1 MLNIFSPRARS
12 RFLDL
17 ELKRS
22 RFLNVSVISSFLFF
36 LFFHPPFHPLSTTAS
51 NDYHVVRIFAR
62 ETVLLKTVQLT
73 YFLPSFRM
81 TDWNQTFLPEILA
94 EKIVATLTFT
104 GDEDRWH
111 AKDFRVEILP
121 PIVFHLSRGNK
132 EVLEEEHLF
141 PSTFET
147 MISTRSVEIR
157 MKGHLDSQY
166 RRLDPEQA
174 PNFITC
180 SQQLPRKFSHKY
192 KKVTKVRINGMNSY
206 FRNSVWWSRITS
218 LRLNGTWTEYIS

>member
-1 MLNIFSPRARS
+1 MLNIFSPRA

-94 EKIVATLTFT
+94 KKIVATFT
-104 GDEDRWH
+104 GDENRWH
-111 AKDFRVEILP
+111 DENFRVEILP

-147 MISTRSVEIR
+147 MINTRSVEIR
-157 MKGHLDSQY
+157 VKGHLDSQY
-166 RRLDPEQA
+166 RRLDL
-174 PNFITC
+174 N
-180 SQQLPRKFSHKY
+180 RH
-192 KKVTKVRINGMNSY
+192 R
-206 FRNSVWWSRITS
+206 TS
-218 LRLNGTWTEYIS
+218 

>member
-94 EKIVATLTFT
+94 EKIVATVTFT

-141 PSTFET
+141 SFDFRDNDKHTIGWDKGERTFGFSVSTPWPWTGTEL
-147 MISTRSVEIR
+147 
-157 MKGHLDSQY
+157 HNL
-166 RRLDPEQA
+166 
-174 PNFITC
+174 
-180 SQQLPRKFSHKY
+180 LPTTSPKVFS
-192 KKVTKVRINGMNSY
+192 
-206 FRNSVWWSRITS
+206 
-218 LRLNGTWTEYIS
+218 